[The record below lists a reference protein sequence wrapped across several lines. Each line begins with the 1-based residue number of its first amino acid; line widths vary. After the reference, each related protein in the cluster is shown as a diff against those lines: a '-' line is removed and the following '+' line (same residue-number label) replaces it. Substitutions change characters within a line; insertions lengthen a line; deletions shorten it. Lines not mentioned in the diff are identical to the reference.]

1 MMWIVLA
8 ATPLTAA
15 LTVSQ
20 LRPPL
25 MRPHA
30 QSSITYSGSLPG
42 RVMQE
47 SVVMQEKSVATLP
60 QGLPQGMPQGLTQST
75 DIAEPASSENRFN
88 VTQFAR
94 KSWSFG
100 LLVLGGCLLAR
111 DRASTVGGLVQVGV
125 GFVKSNYKG
134 LMALVG
140 GHDLLMR
147 FGVYGMFPK
156 IFGVASSVDM
166 KAGFEYINAS
176 LAADMEAIRV
186 DMKAV
191 KADTKAGFEYIN
203 ASLAA
208 LHEALSVTVKKDS
221 REWKDIEAILWR
233 DTFDSATFAVTQ
245 SAAQYDIVVLDQ
257 DGKLLNKKLPET
269 LRCVLTLLEPAA
281 QGDQPSFVLEAR
293 TIDKSDML
301 MRHMDV
307 TNTILGQLTH
317 LSGKP
322 EGHALPR
329 FSRLMKGNDF
339 PESGRY
345 ELSVP

>member
-1 MMWIVLA
+1 M
-8 ATPLTAA
+8 
-15 LTVSQ
+15 
-20 LRPPL
+20 
-25 MRPHA
+25 
-30 QSSITYSGSLPG
+30 
-42 RVMQE
+42 
-47 SVVMQEKSVATLP
+47 
-60 QGLPQGMPQGLTQST
+60 
-75 DIAEPASSENRFN
+75 
-88 VTQFAR
+88 
-94 KSWSFG
+94 
-100 LLVLGGCLLAR
+100 
-111 DRASTVGGLVQVGV
+111 
-125 GFVKSNYKG
+125 
-134 LMALVG
+134 
-140 GHDLLMR
+140 
-147 FGVYGMFPK
+147 
-156 IFGVASSVDM
+156 
-166 KAGFEYINAS
+166 
-176 LAADMEAIRV
+176 
-186 DMKAV
+186 
-191 KADTKAGFEYIN
+191 KAGFEYIN

-221 REWKDIEAILWR
+221 RECKDVEAILWR

-257 DGKLLNKKLPET
+257 DGKKPLNTKLPET
-269 LRCVLTLLEPAA
+269 LRCVLTLLQPAA

-301 MRHMDV
+301 VRHMDV

>member
-1 MMWIVLA
+1 MVWIVFA
-8 ATPLTAA
+8 AIPLTAA
-15 LTVSQ
+15 RTVSQ

-25 MRPHA
+25 MRPHV

-42 RVMQE
+42 RV
-47 SVVMQEKSVATLP
+47 SVVMQAKSVATFATTQP
-60 QGLPQGMPQGLTQST
+60 QGLPLGLP
-75 DIAEPASSENRFN
+75 PAAAAPSENLFN
-88 VTQFAR
+88 VTRLGR
-94 KSWSFG
+94 KYWSCAVA
-100 LLVLGGCLLAR
+100 VLAGCLLAR

-147 FGVYGMFPK
+147 FGVYEMVPK

-166 KAGFEYINAS
+166 KAMKE
-176 LAADMEAIRV
+176 
-186 DMKAV
+186 DMKAM
-191 KADTKAGFEYIN
+191 KEDMKAGFEYVN
-203 ASLAA
+203 ASFAA

-221 REWKDIEAILWR
+221 REWKDVEEILWR

-257 DGKLLNKKLPET
+257 DGKQPLHKKLPET
-269 LRCVLTLLEPAA
+269 LRCVLTLLQPAA
-281 QGDQPSFVLEAR
+281 QGDQTFLVLEAR
-293 TIDKSDML
+293 TNDQSDML
-301 MRHMDV
+301 VRHMDV
-307 TNTILGQLTH
+307 TNIILGQLTH

-322 EGHALPR
+322 EGHAPPR